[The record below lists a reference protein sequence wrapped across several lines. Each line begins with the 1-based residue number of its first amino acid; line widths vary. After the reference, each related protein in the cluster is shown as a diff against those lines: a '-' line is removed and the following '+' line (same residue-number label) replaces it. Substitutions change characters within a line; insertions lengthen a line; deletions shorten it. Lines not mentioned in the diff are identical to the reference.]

1 MPESDELYASIGLIK
16 HKVESIDKGMTIL
29 LRINGKQMTAEYVDI
44 LTKNPMLCQV
54 YLHIDGQLTQQ
65 QIANSVGCSDAS
77 VHRRIKELVD
87 LDLIE
92 LSHVNDSGK
101 IYKYTRMESLF
112 KLSSIIRKT
121 KDEK

>member
-1 MPESDELYASIGLIK
+1 MPESDELYTSIGLIK

-29 LRINGKQMTAEYVDI
+29 LRINGKQMTAEYIDI
-44 LTKNPMLCQV
+44 LTKTPMLCQV
-54 YLHIDGQLTQQ
+54 YLNIDGQQTQQ

-101 IYKYTRMESLF
+101 VYKYTRMESLF